1 MRAIA
6 EICCGIGA
14 AALIVAITKPF
25 GFFPS
30 SSWWVVVALLLVGCT
45 GWFLKFVTRDR

>member
-1 MRAIA
+1 VKALA
-6 EICCGIGA
+6 EILVGIGA

-30 SSWWVVVALLLVGCT
+30 ASWWVVVALLLVGCT
-45 GWFLKFVTRDR
+45 GWFLKFAAKEK